1 MMADNKGGFKR
12 KNFDTDDPIKDK
24 KDDML
29 GRTQFAEDISSNL
42 LNWESDKSII
52 IGING
57 VWGSGKSSVIN
68 LIKQYIDNKAGTDN
82 KPVMID
88 FNPWILSKREDIT
101 KYFFNEIASAFDCK
115 DKSKKDRILAERFR
129 NYAAVLLGPAVLL
142 GLHEYCV
149 QTVSFSLLA
158 VSVLKDI
165 LELLKDILKLLKSI
179 LGAKSEKYDR
189 RSKSISVI
197 DIKKDINNYLVEN
210 KRNIIVFIDDIDRL
224 ADEEIKEI
232 FRLVRVNADF
242 NKMIYV
248 MAFDR
253 EIVEKS
259 FEEQKYLEKEGQKY
273 LEKIV
278 QVIFDIPFPSEKVLQ
293 KFLLKELERVIKTL
307 PSAQAYFNENKD
319 ENYWGRIYHSGFKD
333 FFKTVRD
340 IKRFMNGL
348 EFNISR
354 MCKNDVIE
362 VNPIDFI
369 AVEAIR
375 LFAHEFYLFM
385 AHNLVL
391 FTAAHE
397 HEINTKLRS
406 SQEERTKE
414 IKEIENALESC
425 IGKKG
430 KYYRTVE
437 CLIKEL
443 FPQLKDILGNIT
455 TEPRT
460 WNKQL
465 RICSEQYYK
474 SYFNFIAG
482 GEEEEI
488 SRYEMIKILKEADSM
503 KNFEQILNQYIEIER
518 IGKVLEGILD
528 FIEDKK
534 LIPERNV
541 KNIIEALFNIYED
554 LPRIPDSAKS
564 IFDLFDSEKL
574 AESIIYQLLSRG
586 KDKEKNFNL
595 LKELIPRTKGLYMQF
610 LMTCSCKS
618 AIPPDK
624 IISLQKICVEK
635 INNID
640 KIDKEYLINH
650 KKLPAL
656 LDKWKE
662 WSDSKQLNDF
672 NDFINRVLEDDKNT
686 IVLIE
691 KFISEGIAPIDGE
704 IKKVR
709 YVLYEELSNFVNLEN
724 VKIKL
729 DEIKK
734 SSLESY
740 KKYGDTID
748 LFLKNYKSESSS

>member
-1 MMADNKGGFKR
+1 MMTDNKGDFKR
-12 KNFDTDDPIKDK
+12 KNFDADDPIKDK

-29 GRTQFAEDISSNL
+29 GRTRFAEDISSNL

-68 LIKQYIDNKAGTDN
+68 LIKQCIKDKTVTDTDN
-82 KPVMID
+82 KPVVID

-101 KYFFNEIASAFDCK
+101 KYFFNEIASAFDYK
-115 DKSKKDRILAERFR
+115 GKSEKDRILAERLR
-129 NYAAVLLGPAVLL
+129 IYADLLGVLECVVSDDPVVSLPA
-142 GLHEYCV
+142 
-149 QTVSFSLLA
+149 
-158 VSVLKDI
+158 
-165 LELLKDILKLLKSI
+165 KLLKSI
-179 LGAKSEKYDR
+179 LRAKSEKYDR

-197 DIKKDINNYLVEN
+197 DIKKELNNRLVEN

-253 EIVEKS
+253 KIVEKS
-259 FEEQKYLEKEGQKY
+259 FEGQKY

-293 KFLLKELERVIKTL
+293 KFLFEELYRVIKTL

-319 ENYWGRIYHSGFKD
+319 ENHWGRIVRSGFKD
-333 FFKTVRD
+333 FFKTIRD

-354 MCKNDVIE
+354 MRQKDEIE
-362 VNPIDFI
+362 INPIDFI

-391 FTAAHE
+391 FTATHE
-397 HEINTKLRS
+397 LEINTELRL
-406 SQEERTKE
+406 SQEERKE
-414 IKEIENALESC
+414 KIENALESC
-425 IGKKG
+425 TGKKG
-430 KYYRTVE
+430 KYYQNVKG
-437 CLIKEL
+437 LIKEL
-443 FPQLKDILGNIT
+443 FPQLKDILEDIN
-455 TEPRT
+455 TEHNTRT

-474 SYFNFIAG
+474 SYFNFIPG

-503 KNFEQILNQYIEIER
+503 KNFEQILNQYMEIER

-554 LPRIPDSAKS
+554 LPRIPDSA
-564 IFDLFDSEKL
+564 
-574 AESIIYQLLSRG
+574 ESIIYQLLSRE
-586 KDKEKNFNL
+586 KDREKNFNL

-640 KIDKEYLINH
+640 KVDKEYLINH

-656 LDKWKE
+656 LNKWKK
-662 WSDSKQLNDF
+662 WSDSKQF

-691 KFISEGIAPIDGE
+691 KFISERTELIDGK

-734 SSLESY
+734 SSPESY

-748 LFLKNYKSESSS
+748 LFLKNYKSKSSS